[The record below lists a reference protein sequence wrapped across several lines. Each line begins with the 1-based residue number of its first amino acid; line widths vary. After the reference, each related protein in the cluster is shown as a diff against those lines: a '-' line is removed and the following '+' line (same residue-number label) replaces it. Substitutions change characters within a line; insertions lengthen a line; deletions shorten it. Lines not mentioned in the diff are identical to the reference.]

1 MAPRKEPATR
11 QPTPGSRPSA
21 AAAQSTPTG
30 TPAASSSTSQPDV
43 PPAVESPPIAPA
55 IDAAATTAG
64 DAENRPT
71 AEERPPTACSDANYA
86 EASDQL
92 ATTSIQ
98 ASKLLAERRSL
109 GGDAADPRRRE
120 IDREVEDCHR
130 VMRSLE
136 LVLSRYEKTHAQ
148 PKVPATRS
156 IMDDPAKLQLVKN
169 LPKFRHGKDSVHD
182 PDEFLAGL
190 EKLLSDLAV
199 DVGQAWRET
208 LFCCLKAEDADWVK
222 QETPADATWDDAKEA
237 FLRCFG
243 VPDRLYKARI
253 ALCRIRM
260 GPGETLAAFTQR
272 FKTLKHTGKWG
283 GDVAAAALYRD
294 CLPPSVR
301 EFVDTEMRKLGT
313 ADPTDQDMAK
323 VVATSAW
330 QPTTA
335 KKPAPGGRLKPD
347 SVVNKQQH
355 CELHGA
361 CAHASE
367 DCRVL
372 QQRKTRAKPGAADAR
387 AATPSVTAPRPS
399 TDATL
404 KKPRCYIC
412 NQEGHL
418 AVHCPKRQ
426 TAPANAT
433 VKHTVVGNDGDTP
446 SASPAGQSTPR
457 LRLLPVLLDDKEL
470 LAEWDTGASTALTSK
485 VNAEGLGA
493 TIKPQQGWIQLAGG
507 TRVPRI
513 GTTSPVRVQI
523 GDRVAYH
530 EFEVMEHLDGPQ
542 VLIGNDLTDILGFM
556 HIARLVEQYNQLG
569 ESCQAPVVDA
579 PEQLAPADFS
589 DEEQAPHVLRL
600 REAFERAT
608 AAHLAANAA
617 IPLNSFCPRPDAV
630 VELPTEPGKTAYR
643 RQYPLPQAQH
653 AIIDEKLRAWL
664 ADGVIERVTQ
674 RSTFN
679 APFFLIPK
687 KDASGT
693 KTDFRLC
700 VDFRQLNSLLP
711 DDRWPLPLISDIFE
725 AVAGAQVFTTL
736 DLRHAYH
743 RFPIAEKD
751 RHKTGF
757 TYRGTQY
764 QYRGAPFGLK
774 TMPSTFQ
781 RTMSSLLHELDYANV
796 FIDDIV
802 VASESWD
809 DHAAHV
815 NEVIR
820 RLTEAKLI
828 LNVDKCHFAR
838 LEVSLL
844 GFRINPYGRKIEP
857 TRLASIEAWPTPR
870 TPKQLRAWLGVTNY
884 IRDHIPNI
892 ARLTAP
898 LNAIRL
904 SDKED
909 FAAQW
914 TTECDQA
921 VRLLKDIIPRC
932 PPLAHPDFT
941 LPFMVATDASATGI
955 GAVLYQEH
963 PESRAARYVQ
973 FQARALTKSERN
985 YSATRRELLAIVFA
999 LAKYRHFVYGRH
1011 FTLFTDHRALVHLRT
1026 QPRLNAMLESWHD
1039 QLCEYDF
1046 TVVHR
1051 PGIHNVLPDAL
1062 SRLFPP
1068 PSVEG
1073 EGATVK
1079 LAVVTRDP
1087 AQRQSP
1093 ARDAPAAQAAP
1104 AAPPAPVA
1112 QAAPAAAPAPA
1123 APAPAAPAAPDDDGA
1138 VAYQQ
1143 PPPGQRQGI
1152 ILRHHLRGHFG
1163 IKATMDAIREAGY
1176 DWPGLRAEVHAAC
1189 AKCMPCQRHNIARAG
1204 YHPLAPISADRP
1216 FDHVAIDLAGPFPT
1230 SPAANHYLFVLVDVH
1245 SRFVILRAIPDKRS
1259 ATVGAV
1265 LFDIFTTF
1273 GFPRVV
1279 QSDNGAEFVN
1289 KVIRDL
1295 TSSAKVDHRL
1305 ITPYHPRANGVA
1317 ERTVQT
1323 ATSTIKKM
1331 LDGAQ
1336 NDWDAAV
1343 PFAQFAINTKTANI
1357 HHTAPFAV
1365 MFGRQSNLLDD
1376 YSTAI
1381 SVPAT
1386 PGDIEGMTRFMQEA
1400 LFPGIA
1406 EISRASQDAMKAA
1419 FDAKH
1424 TRVSIP
1430 TGAHVMVR
1438 DVTRRRKLDARYE
1451 GPFQVVSVQ
1460 NGSYT
1465 LQDNS
1470 GALLP
1475 RGFPPSALKL
1485 ISGDTVQ
1492 DGVSYE
1498 VDRIIDHITTDNG
1511 EYEYR
1516 VRWKGHTPGD
1526 DTWEP
1531 AASFDDEDTIAKY
1544 WDRRRGAPAAPP
1556 VPRLGG
1562 SDVVRSPHGMLRRS
1576 QAAQARRRQPQRA
1589 ASGARAA
1596 AARRRRVASTA
1607 AAPVVS
1613 RVRRKPRGAFQARLA
1628 AAAGAG

>member
-1 MAPRKEPATR
+1 
-11 QPTPGSRPSA
+11 
-21 AAAQSTPTG
+21 
-30 TPAASSSTSQPDV
+30 
-43 PPAVESPPIAPA
+43 
-55 IDAAATTAG
+55 
-64 DAENRPT
+64 
-71 AEERPPTACSDANYA
+71 
-86 EASDQL
+86 
-92 ATTSIQ
+92 
-98 ASKLLAERRSL
+98 
-109 GGDAADPRRRE
+109 
-120 IDREVEDCHR
+120 
-130 VMRSLE
+130 MRSLE

-1051 PGIHNVLPDAL
+1051 PGIHNILPDAL

-1123 APAPAAPAAPDDDGA
+1123 APAPAAPAAPDGDGA

-1562 SDVVRSPHGMLRRS
+1562 SDVVRSPHGMLKRS
-1576 QAAQARRRQPQRA
+1576 Q
-1589 ASGARAA
+1589 
-1596 AARRRRVASTA
+1596 
-1607 AAPVVS
+1607 
-1613 RVRRKPRGAFQARLA
+1613 
-1628 AAAGAG
+1628 